1 VVATTSSSKFYTYL
15 ALGSGVF
22 IIGFSPIFV
31 RLADAPGT
39 ITAFYRIA
47 IAAVLIALPFLQQVK
62 IQEKQL
68 PRRGV
73 WLALLGG
80 LFFGLDLAFW
90 STGIVLSGATN
101 PTLMANTA
109 PIWVGLGAL
118 LIFREQQ
125 NTAFW
130 IGLVMAM
137 VGAAIVLGEDLSRA
151 SNLGLGTFFGLLAA
165 IFYGAYYLV
174 TERGR
179 TSLNTLTYFWL
190 TMMSASLLLLVVN
203 LIFGNA
209 FTGYSSNTYLI
220 FLTVG
225 VVVQAVGWMVIN
237 YAQGYLPASV
247 VAPTLLGQPVV
258 TALFAGPLLSETLS
272 VWHIAGGVIV
282 LAGVYLVHRSRR
294 KT

>member
-1 VVATTSSSKFYTYL
+1 MVATTSSSKFYTYL

-125 NTAFW
+125 NTTFW

>member
-1 VVATTSSSKFYTYL
+1 MVAATSSSKFYTYL